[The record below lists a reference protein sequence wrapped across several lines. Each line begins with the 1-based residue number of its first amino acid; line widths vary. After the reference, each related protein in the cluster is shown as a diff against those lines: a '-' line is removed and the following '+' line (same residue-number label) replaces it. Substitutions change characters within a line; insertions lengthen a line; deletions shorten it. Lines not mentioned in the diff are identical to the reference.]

1 MDQISRKTGNVAAYP
16 LKLDLQLFAE
26 EEAAPNLEDSPE
38 FAADAR
44 EFNAKMDKFMESR
57 TQEPEMKTE
66 PDKVDTVEKP
76 EVVEPEKPKQDSE
89 TNKAFQE
96 MRKQLEAEKQRAAD
110 LEAKAQQDKQRADA
124 LIAQQFGDRG
134 IFTVEQYELAVAR
147 EREIADNE
155 RFEQAGLTPDEV
167 RKLREFDELQNR
179 IQGDKVSQSQQQV
192 QSAWNQLYSAYP
204 DLVDTSK
211 AFDAGGVP
219 DWFTPEM
226 KAEIDRGASPLAAY
240 RHAHFDKL
248 LNGKLQ
254 NEREAA
260 KQEALDK
267 LNSKEHLA
275 PNATTG
281 GEVDHVEI
289 DEETMRAY
297 RALNKGKTDAQIR
310 AWHKKYANN

>member
-1 MDQISRKTGNVAAYP
+1 MDEISRKTGNVAAYP

-57 TQEPEMKTE
+57 TQETETKTDPE
-66 PDKVDTVEKP
+66 KVDTVEKP

-89 TNKAFQE
+89 TNKAFQD
-96 MRKQLEAEKQRAAD
+96 MRKQLEAEKTRAAEI
-110 LEAKAQQDKQRADA
+110 EARAKKADE
-124 LIAQQFGDRG
+124 LIAQQYGDRG
-134 IFTVEQYELAVAR
+134 IFTVEQYEMALQR

-167 RKLREFDELQNR
+167 RKLREYDELQQR
-179 IQGDKVSQSQQQV
+179 IQGDQAKQSQQQINT
-192 QSAWNQLYSAYP
+192 AWSQLYSAYP
-204 DLVDTSK
+204 DLVDSSK
-211 AFDAGGVP
+211 AFDDGGMP
-219 DWFTPEM
+219 EWFTPEM

-240 RHAHFDKL
+240 RNAHFDKL
-248 LNGKLQ
+248 LNGRLQ

-267 LNSKEHLA
+267 MNSKEHLA

-289 DEETMRAY
+289 DAETMRMY
-297 RALNKGKTDAQIR
+297 RSLNKGKTDAQIR